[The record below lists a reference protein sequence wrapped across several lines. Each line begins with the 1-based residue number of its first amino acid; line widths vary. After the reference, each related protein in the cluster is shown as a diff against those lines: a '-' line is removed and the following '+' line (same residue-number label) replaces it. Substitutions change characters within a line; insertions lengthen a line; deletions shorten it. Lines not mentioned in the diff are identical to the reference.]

1 MLQKFFSWNW
11 NCVTIYEVSKFFC
24 NNKNFVKS
32 EFIKPSSTISS
43 SSILLRLNFFLFP
56 YRSSNSK
63 ASKPRPLCKDIQLF
77 AQNIGSSLLPGKYT
91 ILAKNRFG
99 FAEITLQ
106 VQFKASKAEEI
117 ISVSG
122 GGGEAAMSSKCD
134 SIFTKKVSKSLITSF
149 ILLLFKLTVS

>member
-1 MLQKFFSWNW
+1 M
-11 NCVTIYEVSKFFC
+11 
-24 NNKNFVKS
+24 KS

>member
-1 MLQKFFSWNW
+1 M
-11 NCVTIYEVSKFFC
+11 
-24 NNKNFVKS
+24 KS

-43 SSILLRLNFFLFP
+43 SSILLRLNISLFP

-63 ASKPRPLCKDIQLF
+63 ASKARPLCKDIQLF

-122 GGGEAAMSSKCD
+122 ESGGEAAMSSKCD
-134 SIFTKKVSKSLITSF
+134 SIFTKKVSKSLISSF
-149 ILLLFKLTVS
+149 ILILLLFQLTVS

>member
-1 MLQKFFSWNW
+1 MLLQKKLRKNEI
-11 NCVTIYEVSKFFC
+11 VLVLLVIVSNIFC

-32 EFIKPSSTISS
+32 EFIKPSST
-43 SSILLRLNFFLFP
+43 SILLRLNISLFP

-149 ILLLFKLTVS
+149 ILLLLFKLTVS